1 MRTSKFVFLIA
12 DSRNQINPQPVIRN
26 QRIRNPQS
34 AIYRMSKPVSAPETI
49 VPVEEKQKALAR
61 VFQAFSYRDFR
72 LLWFGAFTSSS
83 GTWLQETAL
92 AWIMLQLTNDPSY
105 LGYLGFL
112 STALI
117 LIFMLIGGVFAD
129 RFDRCCILI
138 TSQWSQ
144 LTFALTLAA
153 LAFYNVPKM
162 ALVWSALTLAF
173 LTGCVQA
180 FGGPAYQSLVPM
192 LVDKKDLPNAIA
204 LNSIQF
210 QLARAVGA
218 SIGSFPFRLFP
229 DQMMAAA
236 VSFGL
241 NGLSFIVVIIAL
253 MSLSVRHI
261 PRAPVGGMRSQLREG
276 LNFVWHQEALRSLT
290 LLAFASTFLGMQVM
304 IFLPAFARDIFRA
317 GAAGNFHLVAI
328 SGVGAVAGALITAGL
343 GNVVN
348 KGRKALL
355 MQFGFGALIIAFSF
369 TASIMIAYAI
379 LFLAGVF
386 MMILF
391 ALIMSL
397 VQLIVSDGMRGRVM
411 SIYMVAFRGGMPLG
425 SLITGLL
432 SKGFPLPR
440 IILIEGVLLIML
452 AASFLFSRSEVKE
465 H

>member
-1 MRTSKFVFLIA
+1 
-12 DSRNQINPQPVIRN
+12 
-26 QRIRNPQS
+26 
-34 AIYRMSKPVSAPETI
+34 MSKPAAASETTVAI
-49 VPVEEKQKALAR
+49 EEKRNALAR
-61 VFQAFSYRDFR
+61 VFHAFTYRDFR

-92 AWIMLQLTNDPSY
+92 AWILLQLTNDPSY
-105 LGYLGFL
+105 LGYNGFL
-112 STALI
+112 STAPI
-117 LIFMLIGGVFAD
+117 LIFTLIGGVLAD
-129 RFDRCCILI
+129 RFDRRRILI
-138 TSQWSQ
+138 ASQWSQ
-144 LTFALTLAA
+144 LTFAFTLAA
-153 LAFYNVPKM
+153 LAFFKVPNM
-162 ALVWSALTLAF
+162 ILVWSALALAF
-173 LTGCVQA
+173 MTGCVQA
-180 FGGPAYQSLVPM
+180 FGGPAYQSLIPM

-210 QLARAVGA
+210 QLARVVGA
-218 SIGSFPFRLFP
+218 SIGSFPFAIFA
-229 DQMMAAA
+229 DQMLAAS

-241 NGLSFIVVIIAL
+241 NGFSFIVVIFAL

-261 PRAPVGGMRSQLREG
+261 PRAHTGGMRSQMREG
-276 LNFVWHQEALRSLT
+276 LNFVWHQEGLRSLT
-290 LLAFASTFLGMQVM
+290 ILAFASTFLGMQVM
-304 IFLPAFARDIFRA
+304 IFLPAFARDIFRI
-317 GAAGNFHLVAI
+317 GAEGNFRLVAV

-355 MQFGFGALIIAFSF
+355 MQICFGAMIIAFSL
-369 TASIMIAYAI
+369 TQSVWVAYAI

-391 ALIMSL
+391 AMIMSL
-397 VQLIVSDGMRGRVM
+397 VQLIVADDMRGRVM

-440 IILIEGVLLIML
+440 IILIEGVLLIIL
-452 AASFLFSRSEVKE
+452 AAGFLFSRSEVKE